1 MDALDI
7 GTKTSLHDG
16 AMTVERFQDCTP
28 IVEHTKAL
36 NREGFH
42 GSSEMKHAAKIPYI
56 IIERYC
62 NDHNILFSEFMQ
74 NKEHMKRVLNDPA
87 LAAFRIWPGRV

>member
-7 GTKTSLHDG
+7 GTKITLHDG
-16 AMTVERFQDCTP
+16 AMTVERSQDCTP

-42 GSSEMKHAAKIPYI
+42 GTSEMKHAAKIPYI